1 MTHILEALTHTME
14 GQPPKKQVRWVLGIH
29 ICYIYIYVLYTHI
42 CYIYVLYTHI
52 CYIYIC
58 YIYVVYMYIYHPI
71 LSISKLM
78 KPQVVEIQ
86 DLSLKAALPTSLRTK
101 PGERGRWEPGE
112 MAT

>member
-1 MTHILEALTHTME
+1 ML
-14 GQPPKKQVRWVLGIH
+14 
-29 ICYIYIYVLYTHI
+29 
-42 CYIYVLYTHI
+42 
-52 CYIYIC
+52 YIYIC

-78 KPQVVEIQ
+78 KLQVVEIQ

-112 MAT
+112 MLVTLKLENVEGRGKTH